1 MSAAELAVKGRDCEL
16 GVRGLIPAQLLIY
29 LGKTLYF
36 SDLKNKVA
44 LLHAETQSMK
54 LCKWL

>member
-1 MSAAELAVKGRDCEL
+1 MSDAELAVKGRDCEL

-29 LGKTLYF
+29 FGKTLYF

-44 LLHAETQSMK
+44 LLHAET
-54 LCKWL
+54 